1 MIAEGLY
8 MTDSVESFMSTHG
21 LALPLLKMIVDVV
34 NQQVPCASAFEN
46 FLYSC

>member
-8 MTDSVESFMSTHG
+8 MVDTVETFMATHQ
-21 LALPLLKMIVDVV
+21 LSLPLLKMIVEVV

-46 FLYSC
+46 FLKHC